1 MNIGGM
7 EISSEM
13 LWIIL
18 GIILLITEMI
28 APGAYLV
35 FLGGAAVF
43 TGLLGYAL
51 PLSLPLQLLVFALS
65 SIASV
70 YIAKRWFDVYPI
82 LSSAPLLNARI
93 AQMIGQTV
101 EVVDPIEC
109 GAGRVKV
116 GDSVW
121 AASGPDAVVGTR
133 MRIVSAEGNQL
144 AVVPLDALPSGPAS
158 APNSD

>member
-7 EISSEM
+7 EISGEM

-28 APGAYLV
+28 APGAYLM
-35 FLGGAAVF
+35 FLGAAAVF
-43 TGLLGYAL
+43 TGLLGFAL
-51 PLSLPLQLLVFALS
+51 PLSLPLQLLIFALS

-101 EVVDPIEC
+101 EVVVPIE
-109 GAGRVKV
+109 GGQGRVKV

-121 AASGPDAVVGTR
+121 AASGPDASVGTR
-133 MRIVSAEGNQL
+133 MKIVSAEGNQL
-144 AVVPLDALPSGPAS
+144 AVVPLDALPSGTDSEPS
-158 APNSD
+158 SD